1 MKKMKAAILSSGKG
15 SNADAIFNCVENVKI
30 KNLEIGALISDIQ
43 DAPALNVAKRHNIPS
58 IWIDPMRKGA
68 RFTPESAQNY
78 IKFLK
83 ESGVELVILAGFM
96 RILPPE
102 FVSEFSNRA
111 INLHPSL
118 LPAFKGKDA
127 IKQAFDAKAKKC
139 GCTVHFVSDE
149 LDGGKIISQKEVE
162 IFPGDTLE
170 TLEARVHEAEH
181 ILLPSVIADIASGK
195 IKLG

>member
-1 MKKMKAAILSSGKG
+1 MKAAILSSGKG
-15 SNADAIFNCVENVKI
+15 TNADAILNCIESGKI
-30 KNLEIGALISDIQ
+30 SNLEVVALISDIA

-58 IWIDPMRKGA
+58 IWLDPMRKGA
-68 RFTPESAQNY
+68 RFTSESAQNY

-83 ESGVELVILAGFM
+83 DAGVELVILAGFM

-102 FVSEFSNRA
+102 FVREFSNRT

-127 IKQAFDAKAKKC
+127 IKQAFDAKAEKC

-149 LDGGKIISQKEVE
+149 LDGGKIIAQKEVE
-162 IFPGDTLE
+162 ILSSDTLE
-170 TLEARVHEAEH
+170 TLEERVHQAEH

>member
-1 MKKMKAAILSSGKG
+1 MKKIAIFASGTG
-15 SNADAIFNCVENVKI
+15 SNAENLARAFADDLQICVDSLFCDRENAPVVEKMHRYGVPVFYFP
-30 KNLEIGALISDIQ
+30 KEVWRGDCKEI
-43 DAPALNVAKRHNIPS
+43 
-58 IWIDPMRKGA
+58 
-68 RFTPESAQNY
+68 
-78 IKFLK
+78 
-83 ESGVELVILAGFM
+83 VELLQDRGVDLIVLAGFTSFVADCIVQAFDR
-96 RILPPE
+96 RI
-102 FVSEFSNRA
+102 

>member
-1 MKKMKAAILSSGKG
+1 MKAAILSSGKG
-15 SNADAIFNCVENVKI
+15 SNADAIFNCVENGKI
-30 KNLEIGALISDIQ
+30 KNLEIVALISDIQ

-83 ESGVELVILAGFM
+83 ESEVELVILAGFM

-118 LPAFKGKDA
+118 LPSFKGRDA
-127 IKQAFDAKAKKC
+127 IKQAYDFGAKLC
-139 GCTVHFVSDE
+139 GCTVHFVDNT
-149 LDGGKIISQKEVE
+149 LDGGKIIAQKAVE
-162 IFPGDTLE
+162 IKPQYTLE
-170 TLEARVHEAEH
+170 ELECQVHKAEH
-181 ILLPSVIADIASGK
+181 TLLPQVVADIASGK
-195 IKLG
+195 IAIGK